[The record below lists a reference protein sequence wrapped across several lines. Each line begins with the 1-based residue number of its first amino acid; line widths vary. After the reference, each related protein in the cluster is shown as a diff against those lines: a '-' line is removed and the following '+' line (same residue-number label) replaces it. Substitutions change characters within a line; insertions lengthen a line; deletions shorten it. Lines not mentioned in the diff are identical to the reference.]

1 MGNLKG
7 REEDNKSGTQRKS
20 VSVDVDLCSTKH
32 GQYHKEFLLTE
43 REAAGERDAAV
54 KVDQSDNIRLV
65 KEESKHT
72 NYFEEDVQAGHQNFT
87 QAKYVSCPPLY
98 FAGDVKT
105 GSAGPC
111 SQMQHEGPCV
121 KYKRRCNFAVAPE
134 FKIGHSCCSCSLRAF
149 RILPSAVCV

>member
-7 REEDNKSGTQRKS
+7 GEEDNKSGTQRKS

-72 NYFEEDVQAGHQNFT
+72 NYSKKTFRRVTGVSHKQNMCLVRLFTSQAT
-87 QAKYVSCPPLY
+87 
-98 FAGDVKT
+98 
-105 GSAGPC
+105 
-111 SQMQHEGPCV
+111 
-121 KYKRRCNFAVAPE
+121 
-134 FKIGHSCCSCSLRAF
+134 
-149 RILPSAVCV
+149 

>member
-1 MGNLKG
+1 MGKDATKSCSVVTTMPIGVNTQAKDWEQTAVQDIEQVGNLKG

-72 NYFEEDVQAGHQNFT
+72 NYSKKTFRRVTGVSHKQNMCLVRLFTSQAT
-87 QAKYVSCPPLY
+87 
-98 FAGDVKT
+98 
-105 GSAGPC
+105 
-111 SQMQHEGPCV
+111 
-121 KYKRRCNFAVAPE
+121 
-134 FKIGHSCCSCSLRAF
+134 
-149 RILPSAVCV
+149 

>member
-54 KVDQSDNIRLV
+54 EVDQTDNFRLV
-65 KEESKHT
+65 KEESKPT
-72 NYFEEDVQAGHQNFT
+72 KYSKQTFRRVTGVSQKQNMCLVCPLASQAT
-87 QAKYVSCPPLY
+87 
-98 FAGDVKT
+98 
-105 GSAGPC
+105 
-111 SQMQHEGPCV
+111 
-121 KYKRRCNFAVAPE
+121 
-134 FKIGHSCCSCSLRAF
+134 
-149 RILPSAVCV
+149 